1 LNIETILHSEE
12 FRQALF
18 DIQTEE
24 CERYAKDTRPVTFS
38 PAFERKMNRLIR
50 AQRQSYY
57 PLINRTYKKAL
68 LALAATFILLTTM
81 VFSVSALREPVV
93 RFLVEVYEKFSL
105 VFYHQEAEETVELP
119 ATIETYYA
127 PTWLPE
133 GYTLNDEQTVDAI
146 LWFTQVY
153 TDASGN
159 EITFKQSV
167 ISSTTQIIDTENVQA
182 VEVSVNENPGL
193 SYANKGIQNL
203 AWNDGQYGFRIFGPV
218 TEADLLRMAASITV
232 T

>member
-1 LNIETILHSEE
+1 METILNSPQ
-12 FRQALF
+12 FKQALF

-24 CERYAKDTRPVTFS
+24 CELYAKDTRPVTFS
-38 PAFERKMNRLIR
+38 PSFERKMDRLIR

-57 PLINRTYKKAL
+57 PLINRPYKKAL

-105 VFYHQEAEETVELP
+105 VFYHQEAEEAAELP

-127 PTWLPE
+127 PAWLPE
-133 GYTLNDEQTVDAI
+133 GYALDDDEQTEDAI
-146 LWFTQVY
+146 LWFTQKY
-153 TDASGN
+153 IDASGD
-159 EITFKQSV
+159 EILFMQFI
-167 ISSTTQIIDTENVQA
+167 ISSGALIDTENIQA
-182 VEVSVNENPGL
+182 VEVKVHGYSGL
-193 SYANKGIQNL
+193 FYSNKEIQNL
-203 AWNDGQYGFRIFGPV
+203 VWNTGQYGFRILGPV
-218 TEADLLRMAASITV
+218 TEADLLRMAESITV